1 MQPNQSG
8 SGQSEPVPSEIIQQD
23 NHRYQITGTVDFTTA
38 PALMQRALQIFKTHR
53 NSGTGKASDLEFDLS
68 SISDCN
74 SAALALMLELSK
86 DAQSNNIQLHF
97 DNLPASLLTIAKA
110 YGVESEI
117 RDIC

>member
-1 MQPNQSG
+1 MQPNQSEP
-8 SGQSEPVPSEIIQQD
+8 GQSEPVPSEIVQQG
-23 NHRYQITGTVDFTTA
+23 NHRYQINGTVDFTTA
-38 PALMQRALQIFKTHR
+38 PALKQRALQIFKTHR

-74 SAALALMLELSK
+74 SAALALLLELSK
-86 DAQSNNIQLHF
+86 DAQSNYIQLHF

>member
-1 MQPNQSG
+1 MQPNQC
-8 SGQSEPVPSEIIQQD
+8 EPVHSEIVQQD
-23 NHRYQITGTVDFTTA
+23 NHRYQITGTIDFATA
-38 PALMQRALQIFKTHR
+38 PALIKRVLQIFRTHR
-53 NSGTGKASDLEFDLS
+53 NNGTGKASDVVFDLS
-68 SISDCN
+68 QVADCN
-74 SAALALMLELSK
+74 SAGLALMLEMSK

>member
-1 MQPNQSG
+1 MQPS
-8 SGQSEPVPSEIIQQD
+8 QSEPDKSEPAKSEIVQQD
-23 NHRYQITGTVDFTTA
+23 NNRYQITGTVDFVTV
-38 PALMQRALQIFKTHR
+38 PALMQRALLIFKTHR
-53 NSGTGKASDLEFDLS
+53 NSGTGKASDLKFDLAE
-68 SISDCN
+68 ISDCN

-86 DAQSNNIQLHF
+86 DAQSHNIQLHF